1 MISVVHDP
9 EHLPFKRVVPVW
21 STHDA
26 YKKIQRMM
34 DEKRPRGMRLRYGE
48 DPGKKEFWLEARNA
62 LPVEVAYGVLRD
74 AGMIRR

>member
-1 MISVVHDP
+1 MISVAHDP

-21 STHDA
+21 APNAA
-26 YKKIQRMM
+26 YRLLQRMM
-34 DEKRPRGMRLRYGE
+34 DEKRPRGMRLRYCSDVGT
-48 DPGKKEFWLEARNA
+48 KSVWLEGRNS